1 MSAPLTRR
9 LINVGTLLSL
19 IASLSL
25 CVYWYKLGIFH
36 DIPSLQAYLSAIGLI
51 GPLIFIAIQIL
62 QVVIPI
68 IPGGISTAA
77 GVLLFGPWAGFAYN
91 YIGIAIGSCI
101 NFALARR
108 YGKPFILAIISEAT
122 YEKYMAKTTNQRR
135 FNWLFAGAII
145 APVAPD
151 DVLCLIA
158 GLTKMKFST
167 FFWIIILGKPITI
180 AAYSYA
186 LIVGAQWLTQWL

>member
-1 MSAPLTRR
+1 MSPTTARR
-9 LINVGTLLSL
+9 FINLGAFV
-19 IASLSL
+19 SLSVCL
-25 CVYWYKLGIFH
+25 GLTVYWYQLGVFH
-36 DIPSLQAYLSAIGLI
+36 DLPSLQAYLTTTGLV
-51 GPLIFIAIQIL
+51 GPLIFIGIQII

-91 YIGIAIGSCI
+91 YIGISIGSCL
-101 NFALARR
+101 NFFLARH
-108 YGKPFILAIISEAT
+108 YGKPFILFIISEAT
-122 YEKYMAKTTNQRR
+122 YDKYIAKTTNQHR
-135 FNWLFAGAII
+135 FNWLFAAAII

-167 FFWIIILGKPITI
+167 FFWIIVLGKPVTI

-186 LIVGAQWLTQWL
+186 LIVGAQWLLQFF